1 MQRMQAIKSV
11 ASSKNHDELCDLD
24 KVSDPKVGYNTDLG
38 FQSLRRGTLFVG
50 QLWLLGNLCPPTHS
64 TCHHNLHTSMLRLL
78 YISAAYP
85 PLSLSLSLLVSQ
97 SVSQSVTHSV
107 SHSVSQSVCLSVCLS
122 VGLSLSDTL
131 PSIHPSSHPP
141 THPSS

>member
-78 YISAAYP
+78 YISIIFSPQLIFLSRNLPLAIHTSIYPHLLHLSISAAYP
-85 PLSLSLSLLVSQ
+85 PLSLSLSL
-97 SVSQSVTHSV
+97 
-107 SHSVSQSVCLSVCLS
+107 
-122 VGLSLSDTL
+122 SLS
-131 PSIHPSSHPP
+131 
-141 THPSS
+141 